1 MKPKFGSIKQFKA
14 TPPPPETLK
23 HLKIFASIEEWN
35 AEHEERAAIH
45 EFDGQLPR
53 AEAERRAA
61 EECQHC
67 GKAAELGTIFRVDY
81 GYNLSVCA
89 ACAGELRGQGWTDA
103 VV

>member
-1 MKPKFGSIKQFKA
+1 MKPKFGSIKPRAA
-14 TPPPPETLK
+14 TPAANSTGAMTL
-23 HLKIFASIEEWN
+23 N
-35 AEHEERAAIH
+35 YDREERAAIL
-45 EFDGQLPR
+45 EFDAKLPR

-89 ACAGELRGQGWTDA
+89 ACAGELRAQGWTDA